1 MLTGTNSTSTT
12 LPRACIISDSNVL
25 STATLADIEA
35 VLASSGLSSE
45 PSTVSAAGCS
55 SSSVCSEEHSSS
67 RSSSL
72 SQCSTSSG
80 DLASL
85 SGYCQRDS
93 HQCLTSDGWK
103 LHIMHVYDATA
114 EASSS
119 GSRRPQHPVLM
130 VPGLASSGEH
140 TFDLLPDYSLA
151 NALVARGYD
160 VWMADLRGAHN
171 DHQEAAMPAQAA
183 ATFTGFSGNSLTMQL
198 RLE

>member
-1 MLTGTNSTSTT
+1 MLTGTNSTTCQGT
-12 LPRACIISDSNVL
+12 IPDSNVL
-25 STATLADIEA
+25 PTATLADIDL
-35 VLASSGLSSE
+35 VLASSGCSSE

-55 SSSVCSEEHSSS
+55 SSSVCSEERSSS
-67 RSSSL
+67 RSTSL

-85 SGYCQRDS
+85 SGYCQREP
-93 HQCLTSDGWK
+93 HQCVTSDGWK
-103 LHIMHVYDATA
+103 LHIMHMFDATA

-119 GSRRPQHPVLM
+119 DSRRPQHPVLM

-140 TFDLLPDYSLA
+140 TFDLLPEYSLA

-171 DHQEAAMPAQAA
+171 DNQEATMPAQAA
-183 ATFTGFSGNSLTMQL
+183 GGCTSLSGIH
-198 RLE
+198 